1 MPWFPWPALIIA
13 SLLPIFIVIFFRPF
27 YKRVETVLQLR
38 MTEILDPADRVVAE
52 DFRANFFGLESEG
65 WCPTAWKRRPDP

>member
-1 MPWFPWPALIIA
+1 MVSLACTHHRQPAADIHRD
-13 SLLPIFIVIFFRPF
+13 FFSTVLQTR
-27 YKRVETVLQLR
+27 RNRVLQLR